1 MKATSTAVLL
11 SLFGLAS
18 IGLTIRAAD
27 KPKPAPAAQKRE
39 TVAKPLS
46 EREKRNR
53 DERLR
58 KELESPY
65 KKWLDEDVGYILTP
79 EERQSFKSFSTDDE
93 RESFIESF
101 WLRRDPTPDTME
113 NEFKEEHYRR
123 IAYANDRFASGIPGW
138 KTDRGRIYIT
148 FGPPDEN
155 ESHPSGGTYNRPF
168 DEGGGTTST
177 FPFEIWR
184 YRYLEGVGLGT
195 DIQIEFV
202 DKSMT
207 GEYRM
212 TMDPSEKDALLMV
225 PNAGLTLMEEM
236 GLSSKDDR
244 FNRTDGTRLGVGDQA
259 VSSRLN
265 QFNRLE
271 QYVALQKPP
280 STKFKD
286 LEAIA
291 TSRITYNVLPMKA
304 RTDFIRLTD
313 SSILTYI
320 TLQFDRKD
328 LQFQLKDGMQR
339 ATVNIYASI
348 TAMSR
353 KRVTSFDDTVFVEA
367 LPENLQEESKRVSI
381 YNKAIFLP
389 PGMYRLNIVAKDIVG
404 GNVTNFE
411 EALPVPR
418 YDEETLA
425 SSTMILA
432 DLLEKVPTRSI
443 GTGPFVIGASKVR
456 PRLSGSFGR
465 GEKLGVWAQFYN
477 FAPDE
482 ATQKPNGSIQYE
494 VTKDGSNLKVLDF
507 TEDVTSIEG
516 SSANQVTVE
525 KLLPL
530 QSLEPG
536 KYTLKMTATD
546 RTRDKKVSTS
556 GNFTVF

>member
-1 MKATSTAVLL
+1 
-11 SLFGLAS
+11 
-18 IGLTIRAAD
+18 
-27 KPKPAPAAQKRE
+27 
-39 TVAKPLS
+39 
-46 EREKRNR
+46 
-53 DERLR
+53 
-58 KELESPY
+58 
-65 KKWLDEDVGYILTP
+65 
-79 EERQSFKSFSTDDE
+79 
-93 RESFIESF
+93 
-101 WLRRDPTPDTME
+101 
-113 NEFKEEHYRR
+113 
-123 IAYANDRFASGIPGW
+123 
-138 KTDRGRIYIT
+138 
-148 FGPPDEN
+148 
-155 ESHPSGGTYNRPF
+155 
-168 DEGGGTTST
+168 
-177 FPFEIWR
+177 
-184 YRYLEGVGLGT
+184 
-195 DIQIEFV
+195 
-202 DKSMT
+202 
-207 GEYRM
+207 
-212 TMDPSEKDALLMV
+212 MV

-244 FNRTDGTRLGVGDQA
+244 FNRTDGTHLGIGDQP

-280 STKFKD
+280 ATKFKD

-320 TLQFDRKD
+320 TLQFDRRD

-339 ATVNIYASI
+339 ATVNLYARI
-348 TAMSR
+348 TAMNR
-353 KRVTSFDDTVFVEA
+353 RVITTFDDTIYVEA
-367 LPENLQEESKRVSI
+367 LPETLQEEAKRASI
-381 YNKAIFLP
+381 YNKAVFLP
-389 PGMYRLNIVAKDIVG
+389 PGMYRLNIVAKDLVG

-443 GTGPFVIGASKVR
+443 GTGPFVIGTSKVR

-465 GEKLGVWAQFYN
+465 GEKLGVYAQFYN

-482 ATQKPNGSIQYE
+482 KTQKPNGSIQYE
-494 VTKDGSNLKVLDF
+494 VTRDGSNVKVLDF

-516 SSANQVTVE
+516 SSANQVTIE

-536 KYTLKMTATD
+536 KYTLRMTATD
-546 RTRDKKVSTS
+546 RTRDRKVTTS

>member
-1 MKATSTAVLL
+1 MKATSAAVLI

-18 IGLTIRAAD
+18 VCLTIRAAD
-27 KPKPAPAAQKRE
+27 KAKPAPSGQPRE

-46 EREKRNR
+46 AKEKRSR

-58 KELESPY
+58 KEMESPY
-65 KKWLDEDVGYILTP
+65 RKWLDEDVSYILTA
-79 EERQSFKSFSTDDE
+79 EERQSFKRLSTDDE

-101 WLRRDPTPDTME
+101 WLRRDPTPDTIE

-155 ESHPSGGTYNRPF
+155 DSHPSGGSYTRPM
-168 DEGGGTTST
+168 DEGGGSTST

-195 DIQIEFV
+195 NVEIEFV
-202 DKSMT
+202 DKTMS
-207 GEYRM
+207 GEYRL

-225 PNAGLTLMEEM
+225 PGAGLTMMEQM
-236 GLSSKDDR
+236 GLSSKEDR
-244 FNRTDGTRLGVGDQA
+244 FNRTDGTHLGTGDQA
-259 VSSRLN
+259 VGSRLN

-271 QYVALQKPP
+271 QFVALQKPP
-280 STKFKD
+280 ATKFKD

-328 LQFQLKDGMQR
+328 LQFQLKDGMQK
-339 ATVNIYASI
+339 ATVNIYARI
-348 TAMSR
+348 TSMAR
-353 KRVTSFDDTVFVEA
+353 RVVTTFDDTVFVEA
-367 LPENLQEESKRVSI
+367 LPENLQEEAKRASVF
-381 YNKAIFLP
+381 NKAIYLP
-389 PGMYRLNIVAKDIVG
+389 PGMYRLNIVAKDVVG

-411 EALPVPR
+411 EALLVPR

-432 DLLEKVPTRSI
+432 DVLEKVPTRSI

-465 GEKLGVWAQFYN
+465 GEKLGVYAQFYN

-482 ATQKPNGSIQYE
+482 TTRKPNGSIQYE
-494 VTKDGSNLKVLDF
+494 VVKDGSNLKVLDF
-507 TEDVTSIEG
+507 TEDVASIEG
-516 SSANQVTVE
+516 ASANQVTVE

-530 QSLEPG
+530 QSLDPG

-546 RTRDKKVSTS
+546 RTRDRKVTTS
-556 GNFTVF
+556 GSFTVF

>member
-1 MKATSTAVLL
+1 
-11 SLFGLAS
+11 
-18 IGLTIRAAD
+18 LTIRAAD
-27 KPKPAPAAQKRE
+27 KAKPASSGQQRE

-46 EREKRNR
+46 EKEKRSR

-65 KKWLDEDVGYILTP
+65 KKWLDEDVGYIITV
-79 EERQSFKSFSTDDE
+79 EERQSFKRLSTDDE
-93 RESFIESF
+93 RENFIESF

-123 IAYANDRFASGIPGW
+123 IAYANDRFPSGIPGW

-148 FGPPDEN
+148 FGPPDEID
-155 ESHPSGGTYNRPF
+155 SHPSGGTYDRPE
-168 DEGGGTTST
+168 DEGGGSTST

-184 YRYLEGVGLGT
+184 YRYIEGEGLGT
-195 DIQIEFV
+195 NVEIEFV
-202 DKSMT
+202 DTTMT
-207 GEYRM
+207 GEYHI
-212 TMDPSEKDALLMV
+212 TMDPTEKDALLMV
-225 PNAGLTLMEEM
+225 PGAGLTMNEEM
-236 GLSSKDDR
+236 GLSTKDDR
-244 FNRTDGTRLGVGDQA
+244 FTRTDGTHLGIGDEA
-259 VSSRLN
+259 LSARLN
-265 QFNRLE
+265 QFTRLE

-280 STKFKD
+280 TTKFKD

-291 TSRITYNVLPMKA
+291 RSRITYNVLPMKA

-339 ATVNIYASI
+339 ATVNIFASI
-348 TAMSR
+348 TAMNRRPVS
-353 KRVTSFDDTVFVEA
+353 SFDDTVSVEA
-367 LPENLQEESKRVSI
+367 LPENLQEETKRASV

-389 PGMYRLNIVAKDIVG
+389 PGMYRLNIVAKDLVG
-404 GNVTNFE
+404 SNVTNFE
-411 EALPVPR
+411 EALNVPR

-456 PRLSGSFGR
+456 PRLSGAFGR
-465 GEKLGVWAQFYN
+465 GEKLGVYAQFYN

-482 ATQKPNGSIQYE
+482 TTQKPNGSIQYE
-494 VTKDGSNLKVLDF
+494 VTRDGSNLKVLDF
-507 TEDVTSIEG
+507 TEDVSSIEG
-516 SSANQVTVE
+516 ASANQVTVE

-556 GNFTVF
+556 GSFTVF

>member
-1 MKATSTAVLL
+1 MKATSAAVLI

-18 IGLTIRAAD
+18 VCSTIRAAD
-27 KPKPAPAAQKRE
+27 KAKPAPSDQKRE

-46 EREKRNR
+46 EKEKRSR
-53 DERLR
+53 DNRLR
-58 KELESPY
+58 KEMESPY
-65 KKWLDEDVGYILTP
+65 RKWLDEDVSYILTA
-79 EERQSFKSFSTDDE
+79 EERQSFKRLSTDDE

-101 WLRRDPTPDTME
+101 WLRRDPTPDTIE

-155 ESHPSGGTYNRPF
+155 DSHPSGGTYERPM
-168 DEGGGTTST
+168 DEGGGSTST

-195 DIQIEFV
+195 NVEIEFV
-202 DKSMT
+202 DKTMS
-207 GEYRM
+207 GEYRL

-225 PNAGLTLMEEM
+225 PGAGLTLMEQM

-244 FNRTDGTRLGVGDQA
+244 FNRTDGTHLGTGDQA
-259 VSSRLN
+259 VGSRLN
-265 QFNRLE
+265 EFNRLE
-271 QYVALQKPP
+271 QFVALQKPP
-280 STKFKD
+280 ATKFKD

-328 LQFQLKDGMQR
+328 LQFQLKDGMQK
-339 ATVNIYASI
+339 ATVNIYARI
-348 TAMSR
+348 TSMGR
-353 KRVTSFDDTVFVEA
+353 RVVTTFDDTVFVEA
-367 LPENLQEESKRVSI
+367 LPENLQEEAKRASI
-381 YNKAIFLP
+381 FNKAIYLP
-389 PGMYRLNIVAKDIVG
+389 PGMYRLNIVAKDVVG

-432 DLLEKVPTRSI
+432 DVLEKVPTRSI

-465 GEKLGVWAQFYN
+465 GEKLGVYAQFYN

-482 ATQKPNGSIQYE
+482 TTQKPNGSIQYE
-494 VTKDGSNLKVLDF
+494 VVKDGSNLKVLDF
-507 TEDVTSIEG
+507 TEDVASIEG
-516 SSANQVTVE
+516 ASANQVTVE

-530 QSLEPG
+530 QSLDPG

-546 RTRDKKVSTS
+546 RTRDRKVTTS
-556 GNFTVF
+556 GSFTVF